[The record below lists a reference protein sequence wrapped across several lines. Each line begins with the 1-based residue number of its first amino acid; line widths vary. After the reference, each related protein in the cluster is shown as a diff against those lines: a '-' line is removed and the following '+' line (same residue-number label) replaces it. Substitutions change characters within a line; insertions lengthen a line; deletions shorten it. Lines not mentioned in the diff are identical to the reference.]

1 MMIAR
6 RLNHHHFTL
15 FKADLFELLERDA
28 AQYMKWNTVVS
39 VRLSTLGTS
48 QSAAEIRLKFGPEK
62 LFPFKFVVEAQ
73 LKK

>member
-1 MMIAR
+1 MIIAR

-48 QSAAEIRLKFGPEK
+48 QFAAEVRL
-62 LFPFKFVVEAQ
+62 
-73 LKK
+73 

>member
-1 MMIAR
+1 MIIAT

-28 AQYMKWNTVVS
+28 AQYMKWNTIVS

-48 QSAAEIRLKFGPEK
+48 QFAAEVRL
-62 LFPFKFVVEAQ
+62 
-73 LKK
+73 